1 MKTQPTLTTQRLI
14 LRPFTLD
21 DAPEVQRLAGEKDVA
36 AMTLRI
42 PHPYPDGLAEEWI
55 NTHPE
60 NFKQGKDVCFAIALS
75 VNQQLIGA
83 IGLEIN
89 QDFAKAEMGYWIGQ
103 PFWGAGHC
111 TEAAQALL
119 TYGFNDLNLNRIQ
132 ASHLCKNPASGRVM
146 QKLGMIH
153 EGTQRQAV
161 KKWSHFEDIE
171 LYHLLQSEWRNSTPG
186 VSAHPRSLD
195 SASLHSR

>member
-1 MKTQPTLTTQRLI
+1 MKTQPTLKTQRLT
-14 LRPFTLD
+14 LRPFRLD
-21 DAPEVQRLAGEKDVA
+21 DASEVQRLAGEKEVA

-42 PHPYPDGLAEEWI
+42 PHPYPDGIAEEWI

-60 NFKQGKDVCFAIALS
+60 NFQQGKDVCFAIALS
-75 VNQQLIGA
+75 DDQPLIGA

-89 QDFAKAEMGYWIGQ
+89 QDFAKAEMGYWVGKE
-103 PFWGAGHC
+103 FWGVGHC

-119 TYGFNDLNLNRIQ
+119 TYGFNDLKLNRIQ
-132 ASHLCKNPASGRVM
+132 AHHLCKNPASGRVM

-153 EGTQRQAV
+153 EGTQLQAV
-161 KKWSHFEDIE
+161 KKWGRFEDIE
-171 LYHLLQSEWRNSTPG
+171 TYRLLQCEWRNSPPG

-195 SASLHSR
+195 AASLYSR